1 MIKIRLSRG
10 GVRKKPFYKIVA
22 IDDKQRAK
30 GVPLEILGYWR
41 PSKDDIKIDTAK
53 VKLWVGK
60 GAKLTKAVSTLLE
73 AHKK

>member
-1 MIKIRLSRG
+1 MIKIRLARG
-10 GVRKKPFYKIVA
+10 GVRRKPFYKIVA

-41 PSKDDIKIDTAK
+41 PSIDDIKIDTAK

-60 GAKLTKAVSTLLE
+60 GAKLTKAVSSLLE
-73 AHKK
+73 GHKK